1 MQGVKRTSG
10 LMAPIM
16 QLVGHGS
23 EVLAA
28 RFSPTGEVIASGS
41 ADKCIFMW
49 RTYGECE
56 NYMMLSGHKNAIL
69 ELSWFQDGAR
79 IVSCSADKSVRGW
92 DVEVGQQ
99 IKRVNEHTGI
109 VNSVSTLRRGSP
121 LFVSGGDDK
130 AIKVGA
136 RRVGSDSSCVA
147 RTGALVACW
156 LCTSP
161 GGLLALHLPFKPA
174 SASSNHHCP
183 VSTPA
188 ATSSHSHRPLLPHS
202 PSPISVVHTQLHA
215 PLCRCGTCAS
225 SAAPAA

>member
-1 MQGVKRTSG
+1 MAVKRQKTTDNAVALADNVSIANHCVQHCNTCACFSLLLAFAMQGVKRTSG

-16 QLVGHGS
+16 QLVGHGA

-28 RFSPTGEVIASGS
+28 RFSPTGEVVASGS

-56 NYMMLSGHKNAIL
+56 NYMMLSGHKNAVL

-121 LFVSGGDDK
+121 LFVSGGDDNT
-130 AIKVGA
+130 IKVRWAAGA
-136 RRVGSDSSCVA
+136 QS
-147 RTGALVACW
+147 
-156 LCTSP
+156 
-161 GGLLALHLPFKPA
+161 LA
-174 SASSNHHCP
+174 
-183 VSTPA
+183 A
-188 ATSSHSHRPLLPHS
+188 A
-202 PSPISVVHTQLHA
+202 
-215 PLCRCGTCAS
+215 
-225 SAAPAA
+225 